1 MKIHK
6 ILAHIVVCYTFLACA
21 CRYITGIKLLD
32 APSPLGSNSIGIW
45 KLPHGPDVSVR
56 ITAVSLSGE
65 RTIYRDNH
73 DRLPTLVEVA
83 WTDRENRAGILV
95 CDGYTEKIII
105 GYDFKQSRVLSKDE
119 VIESIRAGLIR
130 RYGLTAEVRDKYR
143 GDIITWACQ
152 SDAAAGMFYHVVS
165 NSKRLRPLPTRGI
178 SAAK

>member
-1 MKIHK
+1 MKIYN
-6 ILAHIVVCYTFLACA
+6 ILAHLVTCAVVCCA

-32 APSPLGSNSIGIW
+32 APSPLGNNSIGIW

-83 WTDRENRAGILV
+83 WTDKENRAGILV
-95 CDGYTEKIII
+95 CDGYAEKIII
-105 GYDFKQSRVLSKDE
+105 GYDFQHSRVLSKE
-119 VIESIRAGLIR
+119 GVLESLRAGLIR
-130 RYGLTAEVRDKYR
+130 RYGLTAEARAKYN

-152 SDAAAGMFYHVVS
+152 SDAARKMFYHVVS
-165 NSKRLRPLPTRGI
+165 NSKRLRPLPIREI
-178 SAAK
+178 SPAK